1 MSDSPTL
8 PHAYYPEGWDRE
20 RLLNSAATG
29 EIATLSEEQRVRFR
43 EGLKADLG
51 PQGFNEFFD
60 EMFKREI
67 DSKGNSAAAPVAE
80 PPFMEVMRL
89 HDERRGSAHPWA
101 QWGFVVF
108 TSPEVRDA
116 ALWKAC
122 HQRFEA
128 MLHDQIN
135 SYHGYEGLKDCIAR
149 MRFEWIEG
157 GYEADSSIAAVSEAY
172 AEMDLPPGLNHSMCL
187 YITPASLHSIIDSP
201 PPSAANRRY
210 RKDIPF
216 VVAVSKRVPAETEQQ
231 PPTSSG
237 GGEGDEEHAG
247 ANWRGYFNVAV
258 ESLLDSFFPAVA
270 SDSRTPFE
278 IGGNIT
284 GEDIYCDHTR
294 WGIHKAG
301 VGYWDKRAEPVST
314 EILVDESTP
323 SIYEEGRGSDAE

>member
-1 MSDSPTL
+1 MSNSPT
-8 PHAYYPEGWDRE
+8 PAYYPEGWDRE
-20 RLLNSAATG
+20 RLLNSTATG
-29 EIATLSEEQRVRFR
+29 EIATLSEEQRLRFR
-43 EGLKADLG
+43 EGLKEDLG

-67 DSKGNSAAAPVAE
+67 DSKGNAPPTAPVAE
-80 PPFMEVMRL
+80 PPFMEAIRL
-89 HDERRGSAHPWA
+89 HEERSGSAHRWT

-108 TSPEVRDA
+108 ASPEVRDA

-122 HQRFEA
+122 HQKFDA

-135 SYHGYEGLKDCIAR
+135 SYSGYEGLKDCAAR

-172 AEMDLPPGLNHSMCL
+172 AEMDPPPGLNHSVCL
-187 YITPASLHSIIDSP
+187 YITPESLHSIIDSP

-216 VVAVSKRVPAETEQQ
+216 VVAVSKRVPTEADK
-231 PPTSSG
+231 PSTSSRG
-237 GGEGDEEHAG
+237 EEGEGEEHAG

-258 ESLLDSFFPAVA
+258 ESLLDSFFPTVA
-270 SDSRTPFE
+270 NDSRTPFE
-278 IGGNIT
+278 IGGDIT

-314 EILVDESTP
+314 EILVDE
-323 SIYEEGRGSDAE
+323 

>member
-1 MSDSPTL
+1 MSSSSTP
-8 PHAYYPEGWDRE
+8 PAYYPEGWDRE

-43 EGLKADLG
+43 EGLKEDLG

-67 DSKGNSAAAPVAE
+67 DTKGATPTAPVTE
-80 PPFMEVMRL
+80 PPFMQVMRL
-89 HDERRGSAHPWA
+89 QEERHGSDHRWA

-108 TSPEVRDA
+108 TSPDVRDA

-122 HQRFEA
+122 HQRFDA
-128 MLHDQIN
+128 ILHDQVE
-135 SYHGYEGLKDCIAR
+135 SYRGYKGLEDCVAR

-157 GYEADSSIAAVSEAY
+157 GYDVDSSIAAVSEAY
-172 AEMDLPPGLNHSMCL
+172 AEMDPPPGLNHSVCL
-187 YITPASLHSIIDSP
+187 YITPESLHSIIDSP
-201 PPSAANRRY
+201 SPSAAARKY

-216 VVAVSKRVPAETEQQ
+216 VVAVSKRVPAETEK
-231 PPTSSG
+231 SSSAG
-237 GGEGDEEHAG
+237 GGGKEEEEYAG

-258 ESLLDSFFPAVA
+258 ESLLDSFFSTVA
-270 SDSRTPFE
+270 DDSRTPFE

-314 EILVDESTP
+314 EISVDQ
-323 SIYEEGRGSDAE
+323 